1 MKKLQAELIFFAK
14 VVRDQIDKFTEFD
27 APLSTRLDWTSAWSS
42 AFEELA
48 KRGSEYVEK
57 PDEFSIKTAT
67 EAAVREFSLLSAFTF
82 TEKVEK
88 ILCEIPSDPG
98 DRSFV
103 CSFFKTATMQSNFVD
118 LSIEKGN

>member
-1 MKKLQAELIFFAK
+1 MVREQIGKFA
-14 VVRDQIDKFTEFD
+14 EFD
-27 APLSTRLDWTSAWSS
+27 APLSTRADWSSAWSAAS
-42 AFEELA
+42 IELSR
-48 KRGSEYVEK
+48 RGSEYVEK
-57 PDEFSIKTAT
+57 LDAFSIKTKT
-67 EAAVREFSLLSAFTF
+67 EAAMKEFTSLAAETF